1 MADSLSNQLNSKVEK
16 IVYPFYYYF
25 PLASFSVDLY
35 HKEFVLEY
43 EYVDILLHLAR
54 SRSLQRNAIT
64 EEIGGEGS
72 TWDIKTAER
81 SSSQRSDMWSRRCK
95 SYSERP

>member
-1 MADSLSNQLNSKVEK
+1 MADSLSNQLNSKLEK

-25 PLASFSVDLY
+25 PLASFSVVLY
-35 HKEFVLEY
+35 HKEFVL

-72 TWDIKTAER
+72 TWDITTAER
-81 SSSQRSDMWSRRCK
+81 SSSQRSDMSSRRCK

>member
-1 MADSLSNQLNSKVEK
+1 MADSLSNQLNSKLEK

-25 PLASFSVDLY
+25 PLASFSVVLY
-35 HKEFVLEY
+35 HKEFVL

-72 TWDIKTAER
+72 TWDIRTAER
-81 SSSQRSDMWSRRCK
+81 SSSQRSDMSSRRCK

>member
-1 MADSLSNQLNSKVEK
+1 MADSLSNQLNSKLEK

-25 PLASFSVDLY
+25 PLASFSVVLY
-35 HKEFVLEY
+35 HKEFVL

-54 SRSLQRNAIT
+54 SRSLQRNAIA

-72 TWDIKTAER
+72 N
-81 SSSQRSDMWSRRCK
+81 MG
-95 SYSERP
+95 Y